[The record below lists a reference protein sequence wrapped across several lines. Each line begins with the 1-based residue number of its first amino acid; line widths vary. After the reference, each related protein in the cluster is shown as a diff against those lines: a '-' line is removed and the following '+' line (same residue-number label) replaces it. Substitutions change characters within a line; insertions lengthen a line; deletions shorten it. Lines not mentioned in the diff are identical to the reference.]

1 MRQALI
7 LRLPAGTE
15 NPLNGSRRI
24 YGLLQERGRLH
35 EEAYIKHLRD
45 QGLSVED
52 LRVTAADQMAAE
64 ATRISMKRGV
74 DVIMQATFATGRWY
88 GRADVLRRVE
98 TASDLGPWSYEV
110 YDCKL
115 STETKAGTILQL
127 SLYSEMVGA
136 VQGLI
141 PDSMYVVPPSD
152 TFTAE
157 RYRILDY
164 AAYYRSIKVSLERAV
179 KLETIPTATYPE
191 PVDHCDVCAWFSN
204 CDVHRRRDD
213 HLSLVAGISKLHRKQ
228 LKVWNIQAVADL
240 AVMPIPLQQRPQY
253 SSAES
258 LIRVTEQARIQVDG
272 RNHNKPIHEL
282 LTLCED
288 HV

>member
-1 MRQALI
+1 
-7 LRLPAGTE
+7 
-15 NPLNGSRRI
+15 
-24 YGLLQERGRLH
+24 
-35 EEAYIKHLRD
+35 
-45 QGLSVED
+45 
-52 LRVTAADQMAAE
+52 
-64 ATRISMKRGV
+64 
-74 DVIMQATFATGRWY
+74 
-88 GRADVLRRVE
+88 VLRRVE
-98 TASDLGPWSYEV
+98 TASNLGPWSYEV

-141 PDSMYVVPPSD
+141 PASMYVVPPSD

-179 KLETIPTATYPE
+179 KLAAIPTATYPE
-191 PVDHCDVCAWFSN
+191 PVEHCDVCAWFSN
-204 CDVHRRRDD
+204 CDMHRRRDD

-288 HV
+288 HGFYGLPEPSRGDIFFDLEGDPYVGKTGREYLFGFTSRDENGKPGWSASARYS